1 MLHEASSSSGSS
13 ICSEGASLGGF
24 ELELSLFS
32 RCFSVMPRLTLKV
45 LGNKKRQIWQRKRN
59 TEEGNKPQEDP
70 KDKIGE
76 DLRDSDGDSVEVIR
90 HVGNLLNDDDSPTES
105 ELGISLN
112 TGTETETS
120 AMMPMLERGN
130 RSLNS

>member
-1 MLHEASSSSGSS
+1 MET
-13 ICSEGASLGGF
+13 
-24 ELELSLFS
+24 
-32 RCFSVMPRLTLKV
+32 VWM
-45 LGNKKRQIWQRKRN
+45 
-59 TEEGNKPQEDP
+59 
-70 KDKIGE
+70 
-76 DLRDSDGDSVEVIR
+76 EVIR

-130 RSLNS
+130 RSLIS

>member
-1 MLHEASSSSGSS
+1 MFQRHA
-13 ICSEGASLGGF
+13 AY
-24 ELELSLFS
+24 
-32 RCFSVMPRLTLKV
+32 P
-45 LGNKKRQIWQRKRN
+45 GNKKRQIWQRKRN

-112 TGTETETS
+112 TGTETETCRCWNVAIDLLLVS
-120 AMMPMLERGN
+120 NVWVRIHSFSFLLCACIN
-130 RSLNS
+130 KYIYCVVF